1 MSEED
6 DDEDSFVPVCPRWQL
21 RNPECVVSRITWRD
35 WRVRESA
42 WHRWHSF
49 YEDSRQRRFSSNV
62 HEDTSDSDC
71 DSPRSPIRDFRSAQD
86 LNVLDHAWYLWLQFV
101 EHRRCYSSSSFC
113 STHEDTSDSGCDSP
127 RSSIR
132 EFQSTQDLRVLDH
145 AWYRWLQFVEQRRC
159 YSDGFSD
166 DSFVECEYDHD
177 PLEVYDLSCG
187 RLSAQDSSPYQ
198 HNWNSWRSDCT
209 ISVAASDF
217 DGTWELPSLTASD
230 GAGELEMIRYAICLS
245 TMAFEEDAAAAVSW
259 EHEVSLLSRLERARV
274 ASQMASLK
282 HQWDTSRGHLR
293 RQHITRKMPGNL
305 PTKRGRRQ
313 HKHDLRRARA
323 NRKMGMTDNPRPAQ
337 PEPQFRSAFSFAPPT
352 APTIPLTATKDVFIF
367 GAAAQSTSLSTAFA
381 PTSSPATLSPS
392 LSSLTSS
399 SSELSSSSSSSS
411 FSKYRNPSP
420 VARRQPQWVKSDGS
434 YNQRCALQ
442 RSAKSSIDPRSHG
455 RGKCDRPKVSTQ
467 SDRSEPEQES
477 SSTATRVTV
486 TAPVPVLL
494 ALTFPMNDSSIY
506 GSEQASAASTVPLL
520 ITLLSLLRGSRSDL
534 PRHRRR
540 KARDCTSNWHLPQ
553 FSATD
558 TDFGKHHRQPRAP
571 SLRCT
576 RAHMKALGRSRWL
589 NGLCRC
595 LHSGCTNGTG
605 PRPSIEP

>member
-6 DDEDSFVPVCPRWQL
+6 EDEDSFVPVCPRWQL

-187 RLSAQDSSPYQ
+187 RLSAQDSSPSQ
-198 HNWNSWRSDCT
+198 HIRNSWRSDCT
-209 ISVAASDF
+209 ISFDESDC

-230 GAGELEMIRYAICLS
+230 CAGEREMIRYAICLS

-259 EHEVSLLSRLERARV
+259 EHEVSLLSRLERARF

-282 HQWDTSRGHLR
+282 HHWDTSRGHLR

-305 PTKRGRRQ
+305 STKRGRRQ

-323 NRKMGMTDNPRPAQ
+323 NRKMGMTANPRPAQ

-352 APTIPLTATKDVFIF
+352 APTFSLTATKDVFFF

-399 SSELSSSSSSSS
+399 SSELSSSSSSS

-477 SSTATRVTV
+477 SSTATRETV
-486 TAPVPVLL
+486 TEPVPVLL
-494 ALTFPMNDSSIY
+494 ALTFPMDDSSIY

-558 TDFGKHHRQPRAP
+558 ADFGKHHRQPRAP

-589 NGLCRC
+589 NSLCRC

>member
-1 MSEED
+1 
-6 DDEDSFVPVCPRWQL
+6 
-21 RNPECVVSRITWRD
+21 
-35 WRVRESA
+35 
-42 WHRWHSF
+42 
-49 YEDSRQRRFSSNV
+49 
-62 HEDTSDSDC
+62 
-71 DSPRSPIRDFRSAQD
+71 
-86 LNVLDHAWYLWLQFV
+86 
-101 EHRRCYSSSSFC
+101 
-113 STHEDTSDSGCDSP
+113 
-127 RSSIR
+127 
-132 EFQSTQDLRVLDH
+132 
-145 AWYRWLQFVEQRRC
+145 
-159 YSDGFSD
+159 
-166 DSFVECEYDHD
+166 
-177 PLEVYDLSCG
+177 
-187 RLSAQDSSPYQ
+187 
-198 HNWNSWRSDCT
+198 
-209 ISVAASDF
+209 
-217 DGTWELPSLTASD
+217 
-230 GAGELEMIRYAICLS
+230 MIRYAICLS

-259 EHEVSLLSRLERARV
+259 EHEVSLLGRLERARF

-282 HQWDTSRGHLR
+282 HHWDTSRGHLR

-305 PTKRGRRQ
+305 STKRGRRQ

-337 PEPQFRSAFSFAPPT
+337 PEPQFRLAFSFAPPT
-352 APTIPLTATKDVFIF
+352 APTFSLTATKDVFFF
-367 GAAAQSTSLSTAFA
+367 GAAAQFTSLSTAFA

-399 SSELSSSSSSSS
+399 SSELSSSSSSS
-411 FSKYRNPSP
+411 FSKSRNPSP
-420 VARRQPQWVKSDGS
+420 VARRQPQWVISDGS

-467 SDRSEPEQES
+467 PDRSEPEQES

-486 TAPVPVLL
+486 TVPIPVHL
-494 ALTFPMNDSSIY
+494 ALTFPMNDSSIC

-558 TDFGKHHRQPRAP
+558 IDSGKHHRQPRAP

>member
-6 DDEDSFVPVCPRWQL
+6 EDEDSFVPVCPRWQL
-21 RNPECVVSRITWRD
+21 RNPECVASRITWRD

-101 EHRRCYSSSSFC
+101 EHRRCYSSPCSSC
-113 STHEDTSDSGCDSP
+113 SDDSFIEGMYCDSP
-127 RSSIR
+127 RSSNR
-132 EFQSTQDLRVLDH
+132 GFQSTQDLRVLDH

-166 DSFVECEYDHD
+166 DSFVECEYDYD
-177 PLEVYDLSCG
+177 PLEVYDLYCG
-187 RLSAQDSSPYQ
+187 RLSAQDCLPPQ
-198 HNWNSWRSDCT
+198 HIQNSWRRDCT
-209 ISVAASDF
+209 ISFDESDL
-217 DGTWELPSLTASD
+217 DSTWELPSLTASD
-230 GAGELEMIRYAICLS
+230 CAGELEMIRYAICLS
-245 TMAFEEDAAAAVSW
+245 TMAFEEDAATAVSW
-259 EHEVSLLSRLERARV
+259 EHEVSLGGRLERASF

-282 HQWDTSRGHLR
+282 HHWEKSRGYLR
-293 RQHITRKMPGNL
+293 RQHITRKIPANFS
-305 PTKRGRRQ
+305 TKRGRRQ

-323 NRKMGMTDNPRPAQ
+323 NRKMGMTDKPRPAQ
-337 PEPQFRSAFSFAPPT
+337 PEPQFRSAFSFAPPM
-352 APTIPLTATKDVFIF
+352 APTILLTATKDVFIF
-367 GAAAQSTSLSTAFA
+367 GAATQSTSLSTAFA

-399 SSELSSSSSSSS
+399 SSELSSSSSSL
-411 FSKYRNPSP
+411 SKLE
-420 VARRQPQWVKSDGS
+420 VKSFQTQQLS
-434 YNQRCALQ
+434 MAQHPQRMRALQ
-442 RSAKSSIDPRSHG
+442 RSAKSSIGPRSHG
-455 RGKCDRPKVSTQ
+455 RGKCDRPKVTAQ
-467 SDRSEPEQES
+467 SDRSEPRE
-477 SSTATRVTV
+477 TV
-486 TAPVPVLL
+486 TEPVPVLL
-494 ALTFPMNDSSIY
+494 ALTFPMDDSSIED
-506 GSEQASAASTVPLL
+506 SEQASAASTVPLL
-520 ITLLSLLRGSRSDL
+520 ITLLSLLRGSRPDL
-534 PRHRRR
+534 PRHRR
-540 KARDCTSNWHLPQ
+540 KQARDCTSNWQLPQ

-558 TDFGKHHRQPRAP
+558 TDFGKHHRQPRVL

>member
-1 MSEED
+1 MMSEED
-6 DDEDSFVPVCPRWQL
+6 EDEDSFVPVCPRWQL
-21 RNPECVVSRITWRD
+21 RNPECVASRITWRD

-101 EHRRCYSSSSFC
+101 EHRRCYSSSCSFC

-198 HNWNSWRSDCT
+198 HIRNSWRSDCT
-209 ISVAASDF
+209 ISFDASDF
-217 DGTWELPSLTASD
+217 DGTWELPSLMASD
-230 GAGELEMIRYAICLS
+230 CAGELEMIRYAICLS

-259 EHEVSLLSRLERARV
+259 EHEVSLLGRLERARF

-282 HQWDTSRGHLR
+282 HYWDTSRGHLR

-305 PTKRGRRQ
+305 STKRGRRQ

-352 APTIPLTATKDVFIF
+352 APT
-367 GAAAQSTSLSTAFA
+367 
-381 PTSSPATLSPS
+381 
-392 LSSLTSS
+392 
-399 SSELSSSSSSSS
+399 
-411 FSKYRNPSP
+411 R
-420 VARRQPQWVKSDGS
+420 
-434 YNQRCALQ
+434 
-442 RSAKSSIDPRSHG
+442 
-455 RGKCDRPKVSTQ
+455 
-467 SDRSEPEQES
+467 
-477 SSTATRVTV
+477 
-486 TAPVPVLL
+486 
-494 ALTFPMNDSSIY
+494 
-506 GSEQASAASTVPLL
+506 
-520 ITLLSLLRGSRSDL
+520 
-534 PRHRRR
+534 
-540 KARDCTSNWHLPQ
+540 
-553 FSATD
+553 
-558 TDFGKHHRQPRAP
+558 
-571 SLRCT
+571 
-576 RAHMKALGRSRWL
+576 
-589 NGLCRC
+589 
-595 LHSGCTNGTG
+595 
-605 PRPSIEP
+605 

>member
-1 MSEED
+1 
-6 DDEDSFVPVCPRWQL
+6 
-21 RNPECVVSRITWRD
+21 
-35 WRVRESA
+35 
-42 WHRWHSF
+42 
-49 YEDSRQRRFSSNV
+49 
-62 HEDTSDSDC
+62 
-71 DSPRSPIRDFRSAQD
+71 
-86 LNVLDHAWYLWLQFV
+86 
-101 EHRRCYSSSSFC
+101 
-113 STHEDTSDSGCDSP
+113 
-127 RSSIR
+127 
-132 EFQSTQDLRVLDH
+132 
-145 AWYRWLQFVEQRRC
+145 
-159 YSDGFSD
+159 
-166 DSFVECEYDHD
+166 
-177 PLEVYDLSCG
+177 
-187 RLSAQDSSPYQ
+187 
-198 HNWNSWRSDCT
+198 
-209 ISVAASDF
+209 
-217 DGTWELPSLTASD
+217 
-230 GAGELEMIRYAICLS
+230 MIRYAICLS
-245 TMAFEEDAAAAVSW
+245 TMAFEEDAATAVSW
-259 EHEVSLLSRLERARV
+259 EHEVSRGGRLERASF

-282 HQWDTSRGHLR
+282 HHWEKSRGYLR
-293 RQHITRKMPGNL
+293 RQHITRKIPANFS
-305 PTKRGRRQ
+305 TKRGRRQ

-323 NRKMGMTDNPRPAQ
+323 NRRTGLTDNPRPAQ
-337 PEPQFRSAFSFAPPT
+337 PEPQFRSAFSFAPPM

-399 SSELSSSSSSSS
+399 SSELSSSSSSS
-411 FSKYRNPSP
+411 FSKSRNPSP

-455 RGKCDRPKVSTQ
+455 RGKCDRPKVITQ

-486 TAPVPVLL
+486 TAPIPVPL
-494 ALTFPMNDSSIY
+494 ALTFPMDDSSIED
-506 GSEQASAASTVPLL
+506 SEQASAASTVPLL

-540 KARDCTSNWHLPQ
+540 KPRDCTSNWHLPQ